1 MTWACSAVGSAPHS
15 HCGGREFESLQ
26 VHQKR
31 STPGRVC
38 FIFAWLGRF
47 EPSHATVRWTVAHR
61 RLDGDG
67 SIVFR
72 ISSSPPKKK
81 HTREGVLHFCLAGEI
96 RTIPCNGPVDRCPSP
111 AGRRWLHSVSNLFK
125 STKNEAHPG
134 GCASFFNPV
143 NVMFTGFSSVPA
155 AICKVAFVWRSPW
168 KGITGSLSFSA
179 LSAC

>member
-1 MTWACSAVGSAPHS
+1 MRKTWACSAVGSAPHS

-31 STPGRVC
+31 SAPGRVC

-72 ISSSPPKKK
+72 ISSSPP
-81 HTREGVLHFCLAGEI
+81 V
-96 RTIPCNGPVDRCPSP
+96 
-111 AGRRWLHSVSNLFK
+111 
-125 STKNEAHPG
+125 
-134 GCASFFNPV
+134 FNPV

-168 KGITGSLSFSA
+168 KGIMGSLSFSA
-179 LSAC
+179 LSACQQYTRRNNQQISIASNTIKLCNMLYC

>member
-1 MTWACSAVGSAPHS
+1 M
-15 HCGGREFESLQ
+15 
-26 VHQKR
+26 
-31 STPGRVC
+31 C

-72 ISSSPPKKK
+72 ISSSPPKTKR
-81 HTREGVLHFCLAGEI
+81 TRKGVLHFCLAGEI

-125 STKNEAHPG
+125 STKNEGAVRKVCRCEPVTDVTGVAAPRLNGNRLVLLPRCLKIRGIVPEGNTLGVPHQR
-134 GCASFFNPV
+134 ARWFAMTLFFLGTLL
-143 NVMFTGFSSVPA
+143 F
-155 AICKVAFVWRSPW
+155 
-168 KGITGSLSFSA
+168 
-179 LSAC
+179 